1 MSMAWKI
8 PKESVVFSPHWKV
21 KEASVWSQ
29 GRIAV
34 AMAMAV
40 ALVLYQQQMHQ
51 GNRSLNQMITLKPQS
66 GRRERAI
73 GVLSTSRP
81 HLYSSGSQ
89 AREGGHLQW
98 AGHPLNLTK
107 TITHRSVQSLIS
119 EVILDHRLLTVKTS
133 PHHCLFQ
140 PPLPERAFST

>member
-1 MSMAWKI
+1 M
-8 PKESVVFSPHWKV
+8 
-21 KEASVWSQ
+21 
-29 GRIAV
+29 

-40 ALVLYQQQMHQ
+40 ALVAVAATDASRQQEFKSDD
-51 GNRSLNQMITLKPQS
+51 NIETSIRKKK
-66 GRRERAI
+66 AI
-73 GVLSTSRP
+73 GVLSTSLS

-107 TITHRSVQSLIS
+107 TITHRSVQTLIS
-119 EVILDHRLLTVKTS
+119 EVVLDHRMLTVKTS
-133 PHHCLFQ
+133 PHHRLIQ